1 MGLLRNLK
9 IRLDPRNV
17 NLELEEETVALMLQM
32 GWAEK
37 FMGVYI
43 FTERGEVEF
52 VETIRRETN
61 NATS

>member
-1 MGLLRNLK
+1 MRLWRNLK
-9 IRLDPRNV
+9 MRFDPRNES
-17 NLELEEETVALMLQM
+17 LDLEEETVALMLQM

-52 VETIRRETN
+52 DEAIRKGIN
-61 NATS
+61 NATR